1 MNFTREGRDAAFIKL
16 SGCHKADIST
26 PREYRGRGPSAA
38 SYRVA
43 MTQMTMGGAG
53 ARQAERSSAGG
64 SLKADSSAATRQQI
78 SPLASLGRN
87 DRAPQQNSQYI
98 TISIAISTKYRYF
111 CLKLPAH
118 WEYENPRNTD

>member
-26 PREYRGRGPSAA
+26 PGEYRGRGPSAA
-38 SYRVA
+38 SYHGV

-64 SLKADSSAATRQQI
+64 SLKADSSVAT
-78 SPLASLGRN
+78 
-87 DRAPQQNSQYI
+87 
-98 TISIAISTKYRYF
+98 
-111 CLKLPAH
+111 
-118 WEYENPRNTD
+118 W